1 MPSSMNDILYCTV
14 LLGEGNNTDRY
25 LLREGGMVQNICR
38 EKTGQCRILFERR
51 QDGIEYWLKEGG
63 TVQNIG

>member
-1 MPSSMNDILYCTV
+1 MGLYRILVERRWDGTEYW
-14 LLGEGNNTDRY
+14 LK
-25 LLREGGMVQNICR
+25 EGGMVQNICR
-38 EKTGQCRILFERR
+38 EKTGQCKILFERR